1 MQLTRTHRILI
12 GVIIAGAAVIAAI
25 GFVGSYAAVRDL
37 AQDKGF
43 GSFANVFPIGIDAGI
58 VVLLA
63 LDLLLTWIRI
73 PFPLLRQTAW
83 LLTAATIAFNGAAAW
98 PDPLGVGMHAVI
110 PVLFVVAVEAARHAI
125 GRIADITADRHMES
139 VRVARWLLAPV
150 PTFRLWRRMKLW
162 ELRSYNE
169 VIRLEQD
176 RLVYRARLRA
186 RFGRAWR
193 RKAPVESLMPL
204 RLARYGVPIS
214 QTAPAGLAAA
224 GIVIP
229 PEMALATGEAISGAA
244 EPVAAIEAAGTV
256 ERADAAAKADAGA
269 ATAGGA
275 GQRGRTSGATAPAA
289 LAPAADASKA
299 PKASDEAHAA
309 HAAQATRDARA
320 GQDAPAAQDAPD
332 AQGAPDARHGGAAKA
347 TGPGPGPVNGVS
359 TRKNESGAAGPANGT
374 DRANGSRAAA
384 APQAPAAPQATGAGE
399 VARAAQATG
408 APSAAQP
415 SATIPAPRAAHAG
428 AHPEAGARPEAGAG
442 REAAAASPAT
452 EPGREA
458 GGGAG
463 GPEAGVAAEG
473 VGPDG
478 GPVTVPVGS
487 GGRRRALGNAQYVG
501 YPAVA
506 GGYADERPYTADPQ
520 ASADPQAVAAAQAAA
535 ARRAERPAPYDDR
548 HPDDRHPDQRQQPG
562 QQSGHPHDQQRAG
575 DGRRPDGA
583 GDRARDAAA
592 RDQRDGR
599 RPAQAPEFPP
609 DATQEIAL
617 SALPE
622 LSTLPEDVPRDEAF
636 YGAFRRFVTEH
647 GAFPDS
653 RQFSRYLLDHYGIA
667 GVGGGPMP
675 AHGLR
680 REIRELRERY
690 RMEMETEHIP

>member
-1 MQLTRTHRILI
+1 MAAMQLTRTHRILI
-12 GVIIAGAAVIAAI
+12 GVIITGAAVIAAI

-162 ELRSYNE
+162 ELRSYDE

-224 GIVIP
+224 GIVVP
-229 PEMALATGEAISGAA
+229 PERALASAETTGTA
-244 EPVAAIEAAGTV
+244 EPVGAIAGTAGGAAPKGLTAGGPGPAALEAAANATGAERKTLTGGPGTGK
-256 ERADAAAKADAGA
+256 AGDAGTGKAPAGDAGA
-269 ATAGGA
+269 AQTTAGPAGA
-275 GQRGRTSGATAPAA
+275 
-289 LAPAADASKA
+289 AADAGQPDPGQSDRGQSDRGRPGADREA
-299 PKASDEAHAA
+299 PAPHGASAPSPASASAPATPPGPEAVEQGPAA
-309 HAAQATRDARA
+309 HTAEGSPAHTAGDSPGHVAEGSPASARA
-320 GQDAPAAQDAPD
+320 AAN
-332 AQGAPDARHGGAAKA
+332 GAP
-347 TGPGPGPVNGVS
+347 
-359 TRKNESGAAGPANGT
+359 AGPAAA
-374 DRANGSRAAA
+374 DRTPAAR
-384 APQAPAAPQATGAGE
+384 QPAAPAGQPTATGQAAGE
-399 VARAAQATG
+399 HPAGPNSEAAPESQRAADPAG
-408 APSAAQP
+408 APEGAQ
-415 SATIPAPRAAHAG
+415 
-428 AHPEAGARPEAGAG
+428 
-442 REAAAASPAT
+442 
-452 EPGREA
+452 
-458 GGGAG
+458 
-463 GPEAGVAAEG
+463 
-473 VGPDG
+473 
-478 GPVTVPVGS
+478 VTVPVGS
-487 GGRRRALGNAQYVG
+487 GGRRRALGNAQYADHPQAAAGG
-501 YPAVA
+501 YPEATA
-506 GGYADERPYTADPQ
+506 GGYADQQQYAPEPRTTTSATADELRAAQ
-520 ASADPQAVAAAQAAA
+520 RAADERRADAMRERRGDSGHDRRGGAVAE
-535 ARRAERPAPYDDR
+535 RRAEA
-548 HPDDRHPDQRQQPG
+548 
-562 QQSGHPHDQQRAG
+562 A
-575 DGRRPDGA
+575 DGRGPEAVSGQHTERP
-583 GDRARDAAA
+583 
-592 RDQRDGR
+592 
-599 RPAQAPEFPP
+599 PAVTPEYPP

-617 SALPE
+617 SALPD
-622 LSTLPEDVPRDEAF
+622 DVPRDEAF
-636 YGAFRRFVTEH
+636 YGAFRQFVAER

-653 RQFSRYLLDHYGIA
+653 RQFSRYLLDLYGIA
-667 GVGGGPMP
+667 GVGGGPLP

-690 RMEMETEHIP
+690 RMEMETQHIP